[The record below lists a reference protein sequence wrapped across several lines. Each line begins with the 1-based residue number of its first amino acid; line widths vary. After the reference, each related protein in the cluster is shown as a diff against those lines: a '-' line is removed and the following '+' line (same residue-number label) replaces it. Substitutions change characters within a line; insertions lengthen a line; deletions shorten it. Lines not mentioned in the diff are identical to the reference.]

1 MSSLKIEKCWTEE
14 VWVWIYLLY
23 GISLSCPDG
32 VTFVCPGYT
41 TAEELTISSWAEAY
55 SHYLCVCL
63 QCHKAL
69 TNV

>member
-23 GISLSCPDG
+23 GINDG

-41 TAEELTISSWAEAY
+41 AAEELTISSWAEAY
-55 SHYLCVCL
+55 SRCLCVCL